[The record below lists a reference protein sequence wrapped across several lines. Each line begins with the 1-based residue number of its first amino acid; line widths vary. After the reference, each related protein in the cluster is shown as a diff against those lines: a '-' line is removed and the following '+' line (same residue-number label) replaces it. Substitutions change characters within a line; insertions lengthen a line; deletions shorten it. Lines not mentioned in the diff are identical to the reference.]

1 MQLSIYSDK
10 DYLPKGMEPVPML
23 YPLWREFLPT
33 EKYPWSRLYGKY
45 LEIGN
50 SLFKMTSLQEADLV
64 VMPINWRIIRGES
77 WRSKINK
84 EAESLSIKFAEKVAN
99 SGKKLIIFFAG
110 DCCAEEIPVKNATVF
125 RMAVYRSK
133 MKQNDIIMPSF
144 TEDFVKEY
152 LGGQMSL
159 RHKSEKP
166 VVGFCGLAVT
176 DSWENKLKT
185 VLFHGAMLTKSFE
198 LGVPPYKGQILRSQA
213 LKVLA
218 ENPSLVNTNFII
230 KNEAVFLN
238 TQDIEQRQK
247 ARAEYVNNMVESD
260 YILSCRGSANYSI
273 RLYEILSCG
282 RIPIFIDTDCV
293 LPDESIIDWK
303 KYCVWIDEK
312 EIPHIAEKVAEFHS
326 NISDQEFLDLQYE
339 CRKLWENRL
348 SAQGFYTN
356 FHHHFSTK

>member
-23 YPLWREFLPT
+23 YPFWREFIPT

-45 LEIGN
+45 LEISN

-64 VMPINWRIIRGES
+64 VMPINWRMIRGES
-77 WRSKINK
+77 WKSKVNK
-84 EAESLSIKFAEKVAN
+84 EVESLSIEFAEKVAN
-99 SGKKLIIFFAG
+99 SGKELIIFFAG
-110 DCCAEEIPVKNATVF
+110 DCCAEEIPVKNATVM

-133 MKQNDIIMPSF
+133 MRQKDIIMPSF
-144 TEDFVKEY
+144 TEDFVEEY
-152 LGGQMSL
+152 LGGEMSL
-159 RHKSEKP
+159 RQKSDKP
-166 VVGFCGLAVT
+166 VVGFCGLAVP
-176 DSWENKLKT
+176 DSWEKKLKT
-185 VLFHGAMLTKSFE
+185 VLFHGVMLTKSLE
-198 LGVPPYKGQILRSQA
+198 LGVSPYKGQILRSQA
-213 LKVLA
+213 LKILA
-218 ENPSLVNTNFII
+218 ESPSLVNTNFII
-230 KNEAVFLN
+230 KDETVFLN
-238 TQDIEQRQK
+238 TQDVEQRQK
-247 ARAEYVNNMVESD
+247 ARAEYVKNMVESD

-293 LPDESIIDWK
+293 LPDDSIIDWK

-326 NISDQEFLDLQYE
+326 KISDQEFLDLQHE
-339 CRKLWENRL
+339 CRNLWKNRL
-348 SAQGFYTN
+348 SAEGFYTN